1 MIQDYVRTMMRSTL
15 NARIYLAYTFL
26 LSLYVG
32 ISNVIFNLY
41 ILKLGYDEQSIGL
54 LISVSLIA
62 TGLFAFPAARCCDR
76 MGSRMCLVTSGLLTA
91 VSMYLLYTVTSM
103 ELLLALSV
111 LNGLFATI
119 PTVIGVP
126 FLMENS
132 TPEDRLH
139 IFSLNFGIFV
149 FATVIGTSFGGY
161 LPQVCAMFFGMGEMS
176 VEAYRYTLMVSLAV
190 AALSVVPLIFIRE
203 KKRICA
209 VQTDTRAFLRKLAES
224 KTIRQLVVI
233 SCLIG
238 TGAGLIVPFF
248 NVYFNKI
255 LQAGPDQIGIIF
267 SVAQASMVV
276 GAAAVPY
283 IAARF
288 GKVKTISMTYLIS
301 LPFLLMLAFTTNLY
315 LAGGAYILRMLFMNI
330 SSPVSNSFSMEIV
343 HRDERASVSSLTSTA
358 NCFALATGSFIAG
371 VLMSWGVQTMPY
383 LAACGFYTIAAVM
396 YYRFFRGHETR
407 LAQGEGQATVEVE
420 TSA

>member
-1 MIQDYVRTMMRSTL
+1 MRSTL
-15 NARIYLAYTFL
+15 NARVYLTFTFL

-41 ILKLGYDEQSIGL
+41 ILKLGYNEQSIGL
-54 LISVSLIA
+54 LISASLIA

-111 LNGLFATI
+111 LNGVFATI

-132 TPEDRLH
+132 TQEDRLH
-139 IFSLNFGIFV
+139 IFSVNFGIFV
-149 FATVIGTSFGGY
+149 FATVIGTSLGGY
-161 LPQVCAMFFGMGEMS
+161 LPQVCAMFFGMPEMS

-190 AALSVVPLIFIRE
+190 AALSVVPLIFIKER
-203 KKRICA
+203 KHTCPIR
-209 VQTDTRAFLRKLAES
+209 TDTKAFLRKLVES
-224 KTIRQLVVI
+224 RTIRQLVLI

-248 NVYFNKI
+248 NVYFNKT

-267 SVAQASMVV
+267 SLAQASMVV
-276 GAAAVPY
+276 GAAVVPY

-288 GKVKTISMTYLIS
+288 GKVKTISLTYIVS

-315 LAGGAYILRMLFMNI
+315 LAGGAYILRMLFMNM
-330 SSPVSNSFSMEIV
+330 SSPVSSSFSMEIV
-343 HRDERASVSSLTSTA
+343 RRDEMASVSSLTSTA
-358 NCFALATGSFIAG
+358 NCFALAAGSFIAG
-371 VLMSWGVQTMPY
+371 VLMTWGVQTMPY
-383 LAACGFYTIAAVM
+383 LAACGFYTIASVL
-396 YYRFFRGHETR
+396 YYRFFRGHETAM
-407 LAQGEGQATVEVE
+407 AQAGEQPAVEVE

>member
-1 MIQDYVRTMMRSTL
+1 MLITLFVNHKSVGRFLIQDYVRTMMRSTL
-15 NARIYLAYTFL
+15 NARVYLAFTFL

-103 ELLLALSV
+103 ELLLVLSV
-111 LNGLFATI
+111 LNGIFATI

-139 IFSLNFGIFV
+139 LFSVNFGIFV
-149 FATVIGTSFGGY
+149 FATIIGTSLGGY
-161 LPQVCAMFFGMGEMS
+161 LPQVCAMFFGMAEMS

-203 KKRICA
+203 QQTDTAA

-255 LQAGPDQIGIIF
+255 AAGRPGPD
-267 SVAQASMVV
+267 
-276 GAAAVPY
+276 
-283 IAARF
+283 RHH
-288 GKVKTISMTYLIS
+288 
-301 LPFLLMLAFTTNLY
+301 LL
-315 LAGGAYILRMLFMNI
+315 
-330 SSPVSNSFSMEIV
+330 SW
-343 HRDERASVSSLTSTA
+343 HRHRWS
-358 NCFALATGSFIAG
+358 
-371 VLMSWGVQTMPY
+371 
-383 LAACGFYTIAAVM
+383 
-396 YYRFFRGHETR
+396 
-407 LAQGEGQATVEVE
+407 
-420 TSA
+420 